1 MKYEINGCKKEDL
14 QRLVSHAA
22 AIENHVEVGPLI
34 SRVAL
39 KKKKIKSPAGYQIVF
54 GIYC

>member
-39 KKKKIKSPAGYQIVF
+39 KKKK
-54 GIYC
+54 